1 MFVVGMSD
9 KKFSCLLFVVGVSSL
24 LFLTG
29 LSDQNMTSTKD
40 STQSAHRQLS
50 HTLKERDLVA
60 DIGATMW
67 QSSYGVSLPPYQVS
81 TQLAHRKLNKG
92 EIP

>member
-9 KKFSCLLFVVGVSSL
+9 KKLSCLLFVVRVSSL
-24 LFLTG
+24 LFLAG

-50 HTLKERDLVA
+50 HTLKERHLVA
-60 DIGATMW
+60 DDIGATMW
-67 QSSYGVSLPPYQVS
+67 QSS
-81 TQLAHRKLNKG
+81 
-92 EIP
+92 